1 MTIENKECQLPT
13 PLSDA
18 MEVRQ
23 WGCVGGSAGST
34 VETVY
39 ELCRHL
45 ERALAEARISLSNA
59 VTERD
64 EAREHADSFICG
76 CLDSGAELPNKSGW
90 MRNGEED
97 EGTFVYAAKRGLIER
112 HPTEPLYFKFTEA
125 GKELA

>member
-1 MTIENKECQLPT
+1 MNDVNQPKEY
-13 PLSDA
+13 PL
-18 MEVRQ
+18 
-23 WGCVGGSAGST
+23 
-34 VETVY
+34 
-39 ELCRHL
+39 L
-45 ERALAEARISLSNA
+45 ERLRDRANIEPDFDMADLLEEAANALSNA